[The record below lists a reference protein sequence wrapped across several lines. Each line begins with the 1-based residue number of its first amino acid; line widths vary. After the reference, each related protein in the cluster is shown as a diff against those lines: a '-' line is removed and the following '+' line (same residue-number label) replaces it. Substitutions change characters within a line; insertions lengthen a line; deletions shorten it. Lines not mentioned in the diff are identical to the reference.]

1 MSSPEKTSW
10 LLDGKEKQK
19 KLANGGRHPPPPRA
33 QATCQGLTQDSPV
46 SIKVD
51 CLFQKRQIV
60 KIVINE

>member
-19 KLANGGRHPPPPRA
+19 KLANGGPPRA
-33 QATCQGLTQDSPV
+33 EATCQGLTQDSPV

-60 KIVINE
+60 KIVVNE